1 MSFAFLVLAL
11 FLLGLG
17 VGVGLTVWLR
27 RPQTLPGRAPGAD
40 RRMARHESPSHPDAS
55 HPATPDTVADDA
67 SGNAPARTDPPAET
81 PEDASAREAELP
93 IDRLYRLRREIE
105 RQEDDLQR
113 PDEMRRLAPFREGVE
128 LLAGP
133 ALTPK
138 ALFELLEGDVY
149 VMASMVYAALPAR
162 ADVDAAEAFAASRGA
177 GRYPAWFMI
186 DYLMSRPDDSALP
199 ALLRH
204 VRQWWW
210 DMPSLRQRMRDCLQW
225 AEAKS
230 HIAGRMTLD
239 ALEDHDLAQLVEG
252 LQSLQAPLLAP
263 YVEQAQA
270 EQTRRRERQTLGGI
284 GRLWTPAAG
293 AASALVPHPEL
304 DREAERLHA
313 VLDATPPVSILV
325 AGEQG
330 VGKSTLVER
339 LFERLHSEGWLLF
352 EASAAEVLSGQKYIG
367 ELEERVRELLGAL
380 DRPRALWRVQDFHDL
395 LQKGSHSQDPRG
407 ILDLLL
413 PAMERGRL
421 RMIGELLPAQLAQL
435 QLARPALRHLAK
447 TVQIQAL
454 PADALRDLLARWRGA
469 RDTAFGTPV
478 ADARVLAE
486 APRVAAQYFP
496 DQHEPGRTLRLL
508 DESLRAASEA
518 DPPALPLTPEA
529 LLRTVAR
536 RSGLPLDV
544 IDDRKSLDLE
554 ALRAFFRRRV
564 IGQDEAVDCIV
575 DRIAMLKAGLVDA
588 ARPVGV
594 FLFAGPTGTGKTE
607 LAKALGELLFGSSE
621 RLLRLDMSEYQSD
634 DGAWRLTDVARDGS
648 TRSLVAR
655 IREQPFSV
663 VLLDE
668 FEKAHPKVW
677 DLFLQV
683 FDDGRL
689 SDRNGNVADF
699 RHSIVILTSNV
710 GSALGRSAGPGF
722 TTVAGGWSRS
732 AVEKALFE
740 TFRREFLN
748 RLDRIVLFNPLDRV
762 RMREILHKELQRA
775 MGRRGLR
782 NRDWAVE
789 WEPSAIEFLLDR
801 GFTPDLGARPLR
813 RAIEQHLLAP
823 LARSIVEHRTPEGDQ
838 FLFVRSAGDR
848 LEVEFVDPDG
858 NDAAAAAPAAPPT
871 AGDLRALVRAPDAS
885 RASLDQLHASLDA
898 LLDRVAAPAWRDAR
912 DGDFEAMGASDFWSR
927 PERSDTLD
935 RIERR
940 SRIESALDSA
950 QRLTERLHR
959 DGGSANTVARAAQTL
974 WLIGLA
980 IAAVAERRPQDALL
994 ALSANDAELRRDP
1007 ARTRLW
1013 WQQLLAM
1020 YMAWAER
1027 RNMRVD
1033 VLEQNAE
1040 RCRAR
1045 LAISGFGACDL
1056 LAAEH
1061 GLHVFEHDDDDSGGA
1076 RRASLSVRTAPDL
1089 PGRARPDL
1097 SRAEDELRICRR
1109 YRAAPSPLVRDSVRG
1124 WRTGRLDR
1132 VLAGE
1137 FDVIVEE

>member
-1 MSFAFLVLAL
+1 MFLALFVLGL

-27 RPQTLPGRAPGAD
+27 GPSTAAAWTVPNEPVAAGSRDTD
-40 RRMARHESPSHPDAS
+40 SNDAR
-55 HPATPDTVADDA
+55 ATP
-67 SGNAPARTDPPAET
+67 E
-81 PEDASAREAELP
+81 PEPASAPTSPNTVPEPEELP
-93 IDRLYRLRREIE
+93 VDRIHRLRREIE
-105 RQEDDLQR
+105 QREDVLQR
-113 PDEMRRLAPFREGVE
+113 PDDMARLSQFREGAS
-128 LLAGP
+128 LLATP
-133 ALTPK
+133 AFTEK
-138 ALFELLEGDVY
+138 VLFELLEGDAY
-149 VMASMVYAALPAR
+149 VMASLVYAALRERP
-162 ADVDAAEAFAASRGA
+162 DIDPVDAFAASRNA
-177 GRYPAWFMI
+177 GRYPAWFMLE
-186 DYLMSRPDDSALP
+186 YLQSRPDASALP
-199 ALLRH
+199 AFLRH

-210 DMPSLRQRMRDCLQW
+210 DMPPLRQRMRECLQW
-225 AEAKS
+225 AEAL
-230 HIAGRMTLD
+230 APEPGAMLLD
-239 ALEDHDLAQLVEG
+239 SLEDHDVAQLVDG
-252 LQSLQAPLLAP
+252 LQSLHSPLLAP
-263 YVEQAQA
+263 YVAQAQA
-270 EQTRRRERQTLGGI
+270 EQARRRERQTLGGI
-284 GRLWTPAAG
+284 GRLWSPADRDDRNAIVDH
-293 AASALVPHPEL
+293 AEL
-304 DREAERLHA
+304 DRQVDALHGLLQAEPA
-313 VLDATPPVSILV
+313 VSILV
-325 AGEQG
+325 SGDHGA
-330 VGKSTLVER
+330 GKSTLVER
-339 LFERLHSEGWLLF
+339 LFARLHAEGWLLF
-352 EASAAEVLSGQKYIG
+352 EASASEVLSGQKYIG
-367 ELEERVRELLGAL
+367 ELEERIREVLVAL

-395 LQKGSHSQDPRG
+395 LQKGSHNQDPRG

-421 RMIGELLPAQLAQL
+421 RMIGEVLPAQLAQL
-435 QLARPALRHLAK
+435 QLARPTLRHIARTLHLLP
-447 TVQIQAL
+447 L
-454 PADALRDLLARWRGA
+454 PATALRDLLERWCDARTLA
-469 RDTAFGTPV
+469 YAAPV
-478 ADARVLAE
+478 ADARALAE
-486 APRVAAQYFP
+486 ASRMAAQYFP

-508 DESLRAASEA
+508 DESLRAATDGESHT
-518 DPPALPLTPEA
+518 LPLTPDA
-529 LLRTVAR
+529 LLRTIAR

-544 IDDRKSLDLE
+544 IDDRKSLDLD
-554 ALRAFFRRRV
+554 ALRVFFRQRV
-564 IGQDEAVDCIV
+564 IGQDEAIECLV

-588 ARPVGV
+588 ARPDGV

-634 DGAWRLTDVARDGS
+634 DSVWRLTDVSRDGS

-710 GSALGRSAGPGF
+710 GSTLGRSAGPGF
-722 TTVAGGWSRS
+722 TAVAGGWSRGV
-732 AVEKALFE
+732 VEKALFE

-823 LARSIVEHRTPEGDQ
+823 LARSIVEHRTPQGDQ
-838 FLFVRSAGDR
+838 FLFVRSAGER
-848 LEVEFVDPDG
+848 LEVEFVDPD
-858 NDAAAAAPAAPPT
+858 ASTPSSTVATALPPASD
-871 AGDLRALVRAPDAS
+871 DLRTLVRTPEAS
-885 RASLDQLHASLDA
+885 RPHLDRLHAALDA
-898 LLDRVAAPAWRDAR
+898 LLDRIDDETWHDNRDA
-912 DGDFEAMGASDFWSR
+912 DFAAMGAQDFWSR
-927 PERSDTLD
+927 PERFETLD

-940 SRIESALDSA
+940 SRIESAADTA
-950 QRLTERLHR
+950 QRLVERLHR
-959 DGGSANTVARAAQTL
+959 DGGTPNTVARTAQTL

-980 IAAVAERRPQDALL
+980 IDAVNAHRPQDALL
-994 ALSANDAELRRDP
+994 AISANEAELRRDP

-1020 YMAWAER
+1020 YQAWAER
-1027 RNMRVD
+1027 RNMRVQ
-1033 VLEQNAE
+1033 VLEQDAQG
-1040 RCRAR
+1040 CRAR

-1061 GLHVFEHDDDDSGGA
+1061 GLHVFEHDADDSGSP
-1076 RRASLSVRTAPDL
+1076 RRTTVAVRSAADP
-1089 PGRARPDL
+1089 PGRPRPDL
-1097 SRAEDELRICRR
+1097 LRADDELRICRR
-1109 YRAAPSPLVRDSVRG
+1109 YRAEPSPLVRDSARG

-1137 FDVIVEE
+1137 FDVLVDE